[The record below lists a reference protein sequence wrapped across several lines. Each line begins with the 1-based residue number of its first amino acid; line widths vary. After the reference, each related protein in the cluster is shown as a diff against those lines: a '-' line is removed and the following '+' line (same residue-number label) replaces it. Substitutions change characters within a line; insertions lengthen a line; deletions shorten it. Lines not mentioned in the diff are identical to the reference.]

1 MNIEYDKIIT
11 RDNPNILDVGTF
23 DGTDSLMFANTYP
36 KGHVFSFEAD
46 PDVCIIFKNNI
57 DRYELPNNNITLIE
71 KAVSDTS
78 GKLIFN
84 RALDDDRKGAGS
96 SGTVL
101 RPTTHLER
109 HPHVKFEQIEI
120 ECITLDSW
128 FNKQN
133 LDYID
138 FAWTDVNGAEIS
150 LLRGAQN
157 ILKHIKYLQ
166 LECIDWS
173 LWENQPTKNE
183 LLSLI
188 PNFEII
194 KEDSADMLLKNKEF
208 LDD

>member
-1 MNIEYDKIIT
+1 MNIDYNNLIT
-11 RDNPNILDVGTF
+11 RDNPNVLDIGAY
-23 DGTDSLMFANTYP
+23 DGTHSLKFANTYP
-36 KGHVFSFEAD
+36 KGQIFSFEAD

-71 KAVSDTS
+71 KAISDTS

-84 RALDDDRKGAGS
+84 RALDDDTKRTGS

-101 RPTTHLER
+101 RPTTHLQL
-109 HPHVKFEQIEI
+109 HPHVKFKQIEV
-120 ECITLDSW
+120 ESITLDSW
-128 FNKQN
+128 FNKQD

-150 LLRGAQN
+150 LLRGGQTT
-157 ILKHIKYLQ
+157 LKHTKYLQ
-166 LECIDWS
+166 LECISWS
-173 LWENQPTKNE
+173 LWEDQPTKNE

-194 KEDSADMLLKNKEF
+194 QEEGADMLLKNKE
-208 LDD
+208 LV

>member
-1 MNIEYDKIIT
+1 MNIDYNKMIT
-11 RDNPNILDVGTF
+11 RDNPNILDIGAY
-23 DGTDSLMFANTYP
+23 DGTHSLKFANTYP
-36 KGHVFSFEAD
+36 KGQIFSFEAD

-57 DRYELPNNNITLIE
+57 DRYYLPNNNITLIE
-71 KAVSDTS
+71 KAISDTS

-84 RALDDDRKGAGS
+84 RALDDDTKRTGS

-101 RPTTHLER
+101 RPTTHLQL
-109 HPHVKFEQIEI
+109 HPHVKFKEVEV
-120 ECITLDSW
+120 ESITLDSW

-150 LLRGAQN
+150 LLRGGQN
-157 ILKHIKYLQ
+157 TLKHTKYLQ
-166 LECIDWS
+166 LECINWS
-173 LWENQPTKNE
+173 LWENQPTKSE

-194 KEDSADMLLKNKEF
+194 QEEGADMLLKNKE
-208 LDD
+208 LV